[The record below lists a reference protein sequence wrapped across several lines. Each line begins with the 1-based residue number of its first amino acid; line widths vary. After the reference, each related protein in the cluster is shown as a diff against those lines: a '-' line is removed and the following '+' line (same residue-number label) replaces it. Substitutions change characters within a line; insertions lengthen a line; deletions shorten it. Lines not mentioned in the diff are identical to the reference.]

1 VAAVL
6 AVGVLAAWLARHATR
21 GVVVASV
28 GVLLLMPSFSLYGQA
43 ARPYA
48 VALAVAV
55 LATVAWSRLVGYGA
69 GPGGRPSAVVPPDGG
84 PDLRLLALAGASYAA
99 AVAAL
104 TLAHLLAVS
113 LVAAHLVLAAVA
125 PGELGRR
132 RALLRTVAAAGAGL
146 LPMLPFVAV
155 AVANGK
161 GPQTTPNF
169 TPSGVGDVY
178 LRLFVQ
184 PQAHIAGAAVLL
196 AAAAVGMTRVRS
208 RRHGAVA
215 RIAVAWALVPPVVL
229 LPLFWARPS
238 LIAHRYLV
246 FVVPAWAMLGG
257 LGLVTVAEMT
267 QRAVRGAPV
276 RGGSRRAGS
285 AWRRT
290 VVVAI
295 LAVTAVLQAT
305 ALDGVRSPS
314 SHGED
319 IRPALRAA
327 GTGGRED
334 LPLVV
339 LSRGALEVATYSPDD
354 EARLLGVH
362 VQRRSGSIW
371 PVKDTDALRPDRLR
385 DQPRLVLLLR
395 GRRHGP
401 CRWRAGAEPTRF
413 VTRCMPAAVRAY
425 GYRVESATLEG
436 HRWAVAVLIRPPVIP
451 DVPQEVGSG

>member
-1 VAAVL
+1 M
-6 AVGVLAAWLARHATR
+6 T
-21 GVVVASV
+21 
-28 GVLLLMPSFSLYGQA
+28 
-43 ARPYA
+43 
-48 VALAVAV
+48 
-55 LATVAWSRLVGYGA
+55 
-69 GPGGRPSAVVPPDGG
+69 PDGG
-84 PDLRLLALAGASYAA
+84 PGRRALALAGASYAA

-132 RALLRTVAAAGAGL
+132 RALLRTVAGAGAGL

-155 AVANGK
+155 VVANGK
-161 GPQTTPNF
+161 GPQTSPTF
-169 TPSGVGDVY
+169 TPSGVGDVF
-178 LRLFVQ
+178 LRLFTQ

-196 AAAAVGMTRVRS
+196 AAAGLGMTRVRS

-215 RIAVAWALVPPVVL
+215 RLAVAWALVPPVVL

-238 LIAHRYLV
+238 LITHRYLV
-246 FVVPAWAMLGG
+246 FVVPAWAILGG
-257 LGLVTVAEMT
+257 LGLVTVAEVT
-267 QRAVRGAPV
+267 RRAVQGSAVGGAPA
-276 RGGSRRAGS
+276 RGGSQRAGS
-285 AWRRT
+285 AWRGT

-305 ALDGVRSPS
+305 ALDAVRSPS

-362 VQRRSGSIW
+362 VQRRNRSIW
-371 PVKDTDALRPDRLR
+371 PVTDPEALRPDRLR
-385 DQPRLVLLLR
+385 DQPRLVLLVR
-395 GRRHGP
+395 GMKHGP
-401 CRWRAGAEPTRF
+401 CRWRAGADPTRF
-413 VTRCMPAAVRAY
+413 VTRCMPAAVQAS

-436 HRWAVAVLIRPPVIP
+436 HRWAVAVLVRPPV
-451 DVPQEVGSG
+451 